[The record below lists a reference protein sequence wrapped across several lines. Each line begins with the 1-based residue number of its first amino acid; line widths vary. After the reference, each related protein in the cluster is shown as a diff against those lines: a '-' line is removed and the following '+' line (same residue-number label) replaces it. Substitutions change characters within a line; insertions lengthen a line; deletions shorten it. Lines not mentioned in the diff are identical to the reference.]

1 MSILESLS
9 IYDLRAA
16 DWRNGALV
24 YQVFVDRFAPP
35 ADLEAKRGLYAAP
48 APPRL
53 FSGYAVQA
61 GVFADAQR
69 AEELRAKLTLNG
81 IPSTM
86 EARVQVGPFKT
97 REEAEAAREKMKAL
111 GIDGI
116 LLPPKGGKR

>member
-1 MSILESLS
+1 
-9 IYDLRAA
+9 
-16 DWRNGALV
+16 
-24 YQVFVDRFAPP
+24 
-35 ADLEAKRGLYAAP
+35 
-48 APPRL
+48 
-53 FSGYAVQA
+53 VQA

-97 REEAEAAREKMKAL
+97 REEAESAREKMKAL

-116 LLPPKGGKR
+116 LLPPKGAKR